1 MFFQENFSMLIK
13 KRSILALFDSSTNA
27 KNCSDSPSSPPKQ
40 LETLPAR
47 TPQSSDKPTYYDQFK
62 SSSDLDA
69 LVVSSPEAEPALI
82 DEDPFAVHSS
92 PSLSGQPLHA
102 SPKPSAISTHSSF
115 LLPMP
120 SQASRYPN
128 PRAKRLTSYSSFPSL
143 RSLDTMNTNY
153 TNYRLS
159 RVPVSYPGLDY
170 YCIKR
175 LNLFQVSSRNLS
187 PQESSLTPHNSP
199 VISTPRS
206 AQTVI
211 PELSVTE
218 FRDERSFPSP
228 PKRLFHHRKHARGS
242 RAHFDDEFED
252 DYYGSEN
259 RSGNSFDSLDSVTSH
274 SWGEPIGPTKRE
286 LPFPNFIMS
295 I

>member
-1 MFFQENFSMLIK
+1 MLIK

-27 KNCSDSPSSPPKQ
+27 KNCSDSPSSPPQQ
-40 LETLPAR
+40 LETLPVR
-47 TPQSSDKPTYYDQFK
+47 TPQSSNKPTYYDQFK
-62 SSSDLDA
+62 SSSNLDA
-69 LVVSSPEAEPALI
+69 LVVSSPKAEPTLI

-102 SPKPSAISTHSSF
+102 SPKPSTISTHSSF

-128 PRAKRLTSYSSFPSL
+128 PRTKRLTSYSSFPSL

-159 RVPVSYPGLDY
+159 RVPVS
-170 YCIKR
+170 
-175 LNLFQVSSRNLS
+175 LS
-187 PQESSLTPHNSP
+187 LQESSLTPHNSL

-218 FRDERSFPSP
+218 FRDERSFSSP

-242 RAHFDDEFED
+242 RVHFDDEFED

-274 SWGEPIGPTKRE
+274 SWGEPIGPTKPATFSAPRS
-286 LPFPNFIMS
+286 LKMRRSMPRLNILSFIS
-295 I
+295 SK